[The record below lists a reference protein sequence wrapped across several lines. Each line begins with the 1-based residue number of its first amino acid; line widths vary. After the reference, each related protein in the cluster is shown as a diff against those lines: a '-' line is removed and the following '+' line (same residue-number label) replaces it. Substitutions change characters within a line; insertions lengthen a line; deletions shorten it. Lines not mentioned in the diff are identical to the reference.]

1 VEFIAVAL
9 GEIQKAVKCV
19 EKFRDPKLFSCRHS
33 CLLKLQGR
41 KKTKGGSYQH
51 FIARRGRRATAVKRL
66 EIREILG
73 TKTMREIT
81 LK

>member
-1 VEFIAVAL
+1 V
-9 GEIQKAVKCV
+9 
-19 EKFRDPKLFSCRHS
+19 KFRRQLNVSKSFATQNYSRAGTVACSNCKDEKPKS
-33 CLLKLQGR
+33 
-41 KKTKGGSYQH
+41 GSYQR